1 MDQLFP
7 YPKSGNSW
15 LDILEDPLTRKL
27 LGHDASMAEEV
38 PFVQGVHQ
46 RFKFYLQDPLK
57 HLSFAKIGYTAL
69 EAFLQAHCTGP
80 PLDFD
85 SMPVIVPEQYR
96 KDWPKLKEE
105 MFKSLSVDGID
116 VYSLITRIELFW
128 LAKCM
133 MDSATLAEEGFN
145 GRRARMR
152 INFWHQ
158 KLLTERSDTLQNIIY
173 KDMNVLETQMAS
185 RLVYGGAAAQEHM
198 VEFLVER
205 ATIKTYYGDEDSA
218 REDLLRAAKLREFE
232 FALTGA
238 LGKKTKFQEK
248 DVTQL
253 VVLAKS
259 RDVEPE
265 PYSSRKSSRAE
276 QGSRK
281 SSVAERSVRSMSL
294 RPVTPGSPNSDMAQM
309 FSSMAGAMSPA
320 VSQPQNVLLNDD
332 TLWENIQFGTRP
344 SEGVDPTT
352 EIVTDQSHLP
362 LSLAFLEPGDQPQL
376 FPMDSIILLAI
387 ASSITNTQAS
397 DGLTREETLPYATRV
412 LEGGSSNW
420 AIYSQAL
427 LVRSRIEG
435 YRSRT
440 AERGLLQLQALVDQV
455 ISETQG
461 SQPESRVDGN
471 ADESNGNPST
481 FFPKA
486 KDEEV
491 ATVAERMRFIHQLQP
506 PFRWEL
512 ESELAARWT
521 QIGGLKTALDIYERL
536 EMHAEVALCLAATDR
551 EAEAVSR
558 LKGLLFLEANKEL
571 QDDDEV
577 SMRSPLPAEAPRL
590 LCIVGDIQQE
600 PKYYNLSWTVSNQ
613 RYARAQR
620 SLGKFYAS
628 KRDFASAVKSYTA
641 ALHIARQ
648 DLPTWFALGC
658 LHLELED
665 WQAAVEA
672 FTRVV
677 QLEDRDYQGW
687 SNLAVAL
694 LRLPPPVPSPATAT
708 SEPSGLETIDET
720 VTSEEDGKILPSQVD
735 PLQHTFEALR
745 ALRRAA
751 QLKRDDA
758 RIWDNYLTVAA
769 SIPPDPERPERS
781 TPWQEITV
789 AMSQVITLRSKKEG
803 ESCIDVKILD
813 ALVDHVINVWD
824 YPTADQATD
833 NNLQPVQPVSTQ
845 PEDLPPSPTNSNPEE
860 QVTEDPSGAHRP
872 STTAQRLP
880 FLARSVATLLDTQV
894 APIATASAPIYNILS
909 QFAFW
914 RHRPHESLSLI
925 EKAWRATTNNP
936 NAKASALVNATATL
950 VKAYKLLGPMER
962 ERTGGIV
969 EKGWRF
975 KGRSAVKSVIGKVK
989 SMDGEDDGNIKDL
1002 EEMLEALKVEST
1014 E

>member
-1 MDQLFP
+1 MDHLFP
-7 YPKSGNSW
+7 YPKSGDSW

-27 LGHDASMAEEV
+27 LGHEATMAESV

-85 SMPVIVPEQYR
+85 SMPVIVPELYR

-105 MFKSLSVDGID
+105 MLRSLSVDGID
-116 VYSLITRIELFW
+116 VFPLTTRIELFW

-133 MDSATLAEEGFN
+133 MDNTVLAEEGFN

-158 KLLTERSDTLQNIIY
+158 KLLTEHSDTLRNIIY
-173 KDMNVLETQMAS
+173 HDATVLETQMSS

-205 ATIKTYYGDEDSA
+205 ANIRIYYGDEA
-218 REDLLRAAKLREFE
+218 NGREDLLRAAKLREFD

-248 DVTQL
+248 DVSQL

-265 PYSSRKSSRAE
+265 PYSSRKSSRAD
-276 QGSRK
+276 QGGSRK

-294 RPVTPGSPNSDMAQM
+294 RPMTPGSPNSDMAQM
-309 FSSMAGAMSPA
+309 FSSMAGTMSPA
-320 VSQPQNVLLNDD
+320 VTSGQPQNVLLNDD
-332 TLWENIQFGTRP
+332 TLWENIQFHSRSP
-344 SEGVDPTT
+344 DSMDPTT
-352 EIVTDQSHLP
+352 DIITDHSHLP
-362 LSLAFLEPGDQPQL
+362 LSLAYMEAGDQPQL

-412 LEGGSSNW
+412 LDGGSSNW

-427 LVRSRIEG
+427 LIRSRIEG
-435 YRSRT
+435 YKSRT

-455 ISETQG
+455 IAETSG
-461 SQPESRVDGN
+461 NEPESRTDGN
-471 ADESNGNPST
+471 ADSATTNATT
-481 FFPKA
+481 FFPKP
-486 KDEEV
+486 KEEEA
-491 ATVAERMRFIHQLQP
+491 ATVAERLRFVHQLHP

-512 ESELAARWT
+512 ESELASRWT
-521 QIGGLKTALDIYERL
+521 QLGGLKTALEIYERL
-536 EMHAEVALCLAATDR
+536 EMHAEVVLCLAATDR

-558 LKGLLFLEANKEL
+558 LKKLLFQDADKEL
-571 QDDDEV
+571 QDGDEV
-577 SMRSPLPAEAPRL
+577 ILRTPLPAEAPRL
-590 LCIVGDIQQE
+590 LCILGDIEQK
-600 PKYYNLSWTVSNQ
+600 PKYYNLSWTVSNK

-620 SLGKFYAS
+620 SLGKFFVS
-628 KRDFASAVKSYTA
+628 KRDFESAVTAYTA
-641 ALHIARQ
+641 ALRIARQ
-648 DLPTWFALGC
+648 DLATWFALGC
-658 LHLELED
+658 IQLELED

-677 QLEDRDYQGW
+677 QLEDKDAQGW

-694 LRLPPPVPSPATAT
+694 LRLPAPVPSPATTKA
-708 SEPSGLETIDET
+708 EPTGLETIDEK
-720 VTSEEDGKILPSQVD
+720 VASERDGQIPESQVD
-735 PLQHTFEALR
+735 PLQHKFEALR

-751 QLKRDDA
+751 HLKRDDA

-781 TPWQEITV
+781 TPWQEVTV
-789 AMSQVITLRSKKEG
+789 AMSQVVTLRHKRDGEG
-803 ESCIDVKILD
+803 CIDLKILS
-813 ALVDHVINVWD
+813 ALVDYVTSVWD
-824 YPTADQATD
+824 YPSDDQHTE
-833 NNLQPVQPVSTQ
+833 NNDTLQPVQPVSTTAAEEEN
-845 PEDLPPSPTNSNPEE
+845 PTSPTGSDHEG
-860 QVTEDPSGAHRP
+860 QTGATSSSQQQPPVSAP
-872 STTAQRLP
+872 STNRLP
-880 FLARSVATLLDTQV
+880 FLARSVATLLDTQI
-894 APIATASAPIYNILS
+894 APLATSSAPLYTILS

-925 EKAWRATTNNP
+925 EKSWRATTNNP
-936 NAKASALVNATATL
+936 NVKVDELVQATETL
-950 VKAYKLLGPMER
+950 VEGYRVLGPMER
-962 ERTGGIV
+962 ERTGGLV
-969 EKGWRF
+969 
-975 KGRSAVKSVIGKVK
+975 
-989 SMDGEDDGNIKDL
+989 
-1002 EEMLEALKVEST
+1002 ST
-1014 E
+1014 LR

>member
-1 MDQLFP
+1 
-7 YPKSGNSW
+7 
-15 LDILEDPLTRKL
+15 
-27 LGHDASMAEEV
+27 MAEKV

-85 SMPVIVPEQYR
+85 SMPVIVPEAYR
-96 KDWPKLKEE
+96 GDWPKLREE
-105 MFKSLSVDGID
+105 MFKSLTVDGID
-116 VYSLITRIELFW
+116 IYPLTSRIELFW

-133 MDSATLAEEGFN
+133 MDSSVLAEEGFN

-158 KLLTERSDTLQNIIY
+158 KLLTENSDTLRNIIY
-173 KDMNVLETQMAS
+173 KDAAVLETQMSS

-205 ATIKTYYGDEDSA
+205 ATVRIFYGDEANA

-238 LGKKTKFQEK
+238 LGKKTKHQTK
-248 DVTQL
+248 DTSQL

-259 RDVEPE
+259 REVEPE
-265 PYSSRKSSRAE
+265 PYSSRKSSRAD
-276 QGSRK
+276 GTSRK
-281 SSVAERSVRSMSL
+281 SSVAERSIRSMSL
-294 RPVTPGSPNSDMAQM
+294 RPITPSTPNHDMAQM
-309 FSSMAGAMSPA
+309 FSSMAGTMSPA
-320 VSQPQNVLLNDD
+320 VSSQPQNVLLNDD
-332 TLWENIQFGTRP
+332 TLWENIQFHERTATP
-344 SEGVDPTT
+344 ADPTT
-352 EIVTDQSHLP
+352 EIVTEQSHLP
-362 LSLAFLEPGDQPQL
+362 ISLAFMEPGDQPQL

-387 ASSITNTQAS
+387 AASINNTQAS

-412 LEGGSSNW
+412 LDGGSSNW

-427 LVRSRIEG
+427 LIRSRIEG

-455 ISETQG
+455 IAETGASETG
-461 SQPESRVDGN
+461 ARVDGN
-471 ADESNGNPST
+471 ADESSGNPSV
-481 FFPKA
+481 FFTKV
-486 KDEEV
+486 KEDEM
-491 ATVAERMRFIHQLQP
+491 ATVAERMRFIHQLHP

-521 QIGGLKTALDIYERL
+521 QLGGLKTALEIYERL
-536 EMHAEVALCLAATDR
+536 QMHAEVALCLAATDR

-558 LKGLLFLEANKEL
+558 LKTLLF
-571 QDDDEV
+571 QDTSKDWQDGDEV
-577 SMRSPLPAEAPRL
+577 SMREPLPAETPRL
-590 LCIVGDIQQE
+590 LCILGDIQQE
-600 PKYYNLSWTVSNQ
+600 PKYYNLSWTVSNN

-620 SLGKFYAS
+620 SLGKFYVS
-628 KRDFASAVKSYTA
+628 KRDFESAVTAYTSA
-641 ALHIARQ
+641 VRIARQ
-648 DLPTWFALGC
+648 DLATWFALGC
-658 LHLELED
+658 IHLQLEH
-665 WQAAVEA
+665 WQSAVET

-677 QLEDRDYQGW
+677 QLDDRDYQGW

-694 LRLPPPVPSPATAT
+694 LRLPSPVPSPAITQA
-708 SEPSGLETIDET
+708 EPTGLETIDEKII
-720 VTSEEDGKILPSQVD
+720 SDQDGQILERQVD

-769 SIPPDPERPERS
+769 SIPPDPNRPERS
-781 TPWQEITV
+781 TPWQEVTV
-789 AMSQVITLRSKKEG
+789 AMSQVITLRHKREG
-803 ESCIDVKILD
+803 ESCVDLRILE
-813 ALVDHVINVWD
+813 ALVDHVTAVWD
-824 YPTADQATD
+824 YPATD
-833 NNLQPVQPVSTQ
+833 ENAASNNVQPVQPVSARQ
-845 PEDLPPSPTNSNPEE
+845 EDISPSSAGSETEE
-860 QVTEDPSGAHRP
+860 QQQGPTET
-872 STTAQRLP
+872 STSQAPNQLP
-880 FLARSVATLLDTQV
+880 FLARSVATLLDTQI
-894 APIATASAPIYNILS
+894 APIVTSSAPLYNILS
-909 QFAFW
+909 QFALW

-925 EKAWRATTNNP
+925 EKAWRATTSNP
-936 NAKASALVNATATL
+936 DTKAIELVEATETL
-950 VKAYKLLGPMER
+950 VKAYKHLGPMER

-975 KGRSAVKSVIGKVK
+975 KARSAVRSVLGKVK
-989 SMDGEDDGNIKDL
+989 GMDGEDDGNIKEL
-1002 EEMLEALKVEST
+1002 EGLLEGLKNENVES
-1014 E
+1014 